1 MTERPWILPLTAAH
15 DAALVG
21 GKAAS
26 LSRLINAGLPVP
38 PGFALTTAAFE
49 AWRDAGRDAIP
60 APILTALLDAYR
72 ALGDATVAVRS
83 SATAEDGTAMS
94 MAGQY
99 ETILGVRGAA
109 QLEDAV
115 RRCWHASNSAR
126 VTGYLAGHA
135 VSAESVSLALVVQR
149 LVPADAAGVLFT
161 ANPRNGRRTEM
172 LLEAAWGL
180 GEAVVSGKVQPDI
193 LVLDRATGDV
203 RDAVIAEKSATF
215 DAATGTLRPLVGAA
229 RTAPV
234 LTTDDIHTLAD
245 LGRRIESHYGAP
257 QDIEWALHEG
267 RAFIL
272 QSRPIT
278 TLAAAAAQESA
289 RSDTRVRLLAEL
301 DAGRG
306 PWVQHNLGETAP
318 RPTPLTWSVLQR
330 FMSGSGGY
338 GKLLR
343 EIGFTPG
350 ATIEHDG
357 FLELIG
363 GRIYLDVARAPEMF
377 AENFPFR
384 YDLEKLRADPA
395 SAGGPPTL
403 PHGTMRELNRANR
416 LIGGVSR
423 RLDTLAA
430 DLGRRLANETIPAFV
445 AWVAEE
451 KKRDL
456 TALSPAAWADLWRA
470 REQRAMDEFAP
481 QSLLPSML
489 CVLATDRL
497 RQFLAAHFWT
507 EDSDALLATLSVP
520 SQPDATLRSNS
531 GLHAVTQGRL
541 PLERWL
547 AEFGHRAPEEFEL
560 ATPRWAERPTTIA
573 TLAHHWRGQE
583 DPLAKHPVR
592 EQAAQA
598 QLARL
603 SARLTAADAAALRAH
618 VSLLSLFLPY
628 REDGKFYLMLGYGL
642 LRDLALE
649 AGRRLGL
656 GEKIFLLTHAEIA
669 HALRTGYA
677 PHALIEERRL
687 RRSAEEKLT
696 PPPLIARAE
705 AETFGD
711 PPPLDASA
719 EQWSA
724 LPLATGRASGPVRVL
739 SAPDEL
745 PADERGFVLVCT
757 TTDTGWT
764 PLFAS
769 AAAVIV
775 ECGGSLS
782 HGAVVAREMGV
793 PAVTLPGATRLFRD
807 GEIVTVDGA
816 LGRVARGSS
825 HATTAALAS
834 ADAPLQR
841 EQVPPPPGAGEARS
855 ARWRWIGFIGWGVFL
870 AAFFLLPPPW
880 LHDPVIRAL
889 DLLLWPLVAAWG
901 KAAVVAVVAAVTA
914 TLTLVGQRVFNDHAR
929 LVAAKQRSQRLTTEA
944 AALPADSPRRARLVA
959 ASAGVQGRLTLAS
972 FTPLALFLG
981 PMVISFMWLTERID
995 PAVWN
1000 PAPASR
1006 AEVVALIAGD
1016 HAEPVQLSLPAGLH
1030 FASHSAATQQL
1041 PPIRPTL
1048 ERLLARWQAAPT
1060 DETLPWDVRAAANR
1074 TRTDLLGDL
1083 QTYLARPIPP
1093 QPLAWTVELPAGQ
1106 SGAFPVTLRT
1116 AGSAPAT
1123 LTLVVGDAAPPAP
1136 RTLET
1141 SESGTVRAFS
1151 VEYRESRVRGDRIFW
1166 APFSSF
1172 GWSWDA
1178 GWLGVYLA
1186 VYLPLMFVLRFAL
1199 RLP

>member
-1 MTERPWILPLTAAH
+1 MNDHPWILPLAAAH

-60 APILTALLDAYR
+60 AEILAALLAAYR
-72 ALGDATVAVRS
+72 ALGDVTVAVRS
-83 SATAEDGTAMS
+83 SATAEDGAAMS

-109 QLEDAV
+109 ELQDAV
-115 RRCWHASNSAR
+115 RRCWHASNSER

-135 VSAESVSLALVVQR
+135 VAAESVSLALVVQR

-161 ANPRNGRRTEM
+161 ANPRNGRRREM

-193 LVLDRATGDV
+193 LVLDRDTGDV
-203 RDAVIAEKSATF
+203 REAVIAEKSAVF
-215 DAATGTLRPLVGAA
+215 DSSSGALRPLAGAA

-234 LTTDDIHTLAD
+234 LTTGDVHVLAD
-245 LGRRIESHYGAP
+245 LGRRIETLYGAP

-278 TLAAAAAQESA
+278 TLAAVAAQDA
-289 RSDTRVRLLAEL
+289 VLGDTRARLLAAL

-306 PWVQHNLGETAP
+306 PWVEHNLGETAP

-350 ATIEHDG
+350 PVVAHDG

-377 AENFPFR
+377 GEKFPFR

-395 SAGGPPTL
+395 AAGGPPTI
-403 PHGTMRELNRANR
+403 PHGSMRALGRASR
-416 LIGGVSR
+416 LVAAVGR
-423 RLDTLAA
+423 RLDTLAV
-430 DLGRRLANETIPAFV
+430 DLDHRLASEIIPAFD

-451 KKRDL
+451 KKLDL
-456 TALSPAAWADLWRA
+456 SALTPAGWGELWHA
-470 REQRAMDEFAP
+470 REQRTMDQFAP

-520 SQPDATLRSNS
+520 SRPDATLRSNS
-531 GLHAVTQGRL
+531 GLREVAEGRL

-547 AEFGHRAPEEFEL
+547 ADFGHRAPEEFEL
-560 ATPRWAERPTTIA
+560 ATPRWSDRPATIA
-573 TLAHHWRGQE
+573 TLAGHWRGQE
-583 DPLAKHPVR
+583 DPAAKHAAR
-592 EQAAQA
+592 EHAAQA
-598 QLARL
+598 HLARL
-603 SARLTAADAAALRAH
+603 TARLSAADAAALRAH
-618 VSLLSLFLPY
+618 VSLLARFLPY
-628 REDGKFYLMLGYGL
+628 REDGKHHLMLGYGL

-649 AGRRLGL
+649 AGRRLWL
-656 GEKIFLLTHAEIA
+656 GEKIFLLTQPEIA

-677 PHALIEERRL
+677 PHALLAERRL
-687 RRSAEEKLT
+687 RRAAEEKLIT
-696 PPPLIARAE
+696 PPLITRAE
-705 AETFGD
+705 AETFGA
-711 PPPLDASA
+711 PPPIDAAA
-719 EQWSA
+719 EQWPA
-724 LPLATGRASGPVRVL
+724 LPLASGRASGPVRVL
-739 SAPDEL
+739 SAPDQL
-745 PADERGFVLVCT
+745 PAGERGFVLVCT

-807 GEIVTVDGA
+807 GEIVTVDGRQ
-816 LGRVARGSS
+816 GQVARGAAHITPSS
-825 HATTAALAS
+825 SSDA
-834 ADAPLQR
+834 APLAR
-841 EQVPPPPGAGEARS
+841 EQLPPPPGPGEARS
-855 ARWRWIGFIGWGVFL
+855 ARWRRIGFIGWGLFL
-870 AAFFLLPPPW
+870 AAFFLLPPAW
-880 LHDPVIRAL
+880 LHDPVIQGL
-889 DLLLWPLVAAWG
+889 DRLLWPLVAAWG
-901 KAAVVAVVAAVTA
+901 KAATVAFVAAVTA
-914 TLTLVGQRVFNDHAR
+914 TLTLVGQRVLNDHAR
-929 LVAAKQRSQRLTTEA
+929 LVAAKQRWQRLQAEA
-944 AALPADSPRRARLVA
+944 APLPLDAPRRARLSA
-959 ASAGVQGRLTLAS
+959 ASAGVQARLTLAS
-972 FTPLALFLG
+972 FTPLALLLG

-1000 PAPASR
+1000 PAPGSR
-1006 AEVVALIAGD
+1006 AEIVALIAGD
-1016 HAEPVQLSLPAGLH
+1016 HTQPVSLDLPEGLR
-1030 FASHSAATQQL
+1030 FASHSSPAQKL
-1041 PPIRPTL
+1041 PLIRPTL
-1048 ERLLARWQAAPT
+1048 EGLLQRWQAAPT
-1060 DETLPWDVRAAANR
+1060 DDTLPWDVRAAAKR
-1074 TRTDLLGDL
+1074 TRSDLLADL
-1083 QTYLARPIPP
+1083 QAYLARPIPP
-1093 QPLAWTVELPAGQ
+1093 QPLAWTVELPADK
-1106 SGAFPVTLRT
+1106 SGAFPITLRT
-1116 AGSAPAT
+1116 AGATPAT
-1123 LTLVVGDAAPPAP
+1123 LTLVAGDSAPPAP
-1136 RTLET
+1136 RALEP
-1141 SESGTVRAFS
+1141 SDSGLVRALS
-1151 VEYRESRVRGDRIFW
+1151 VDYREARVRGDRIFW
-1166 APFSSF
+1166 APFASL

-1186 VYLPLMFVLRFAL
+1186 VYLPLMFILRLGL